1 MYHSSLKYAK
11 ILLFFSILMALL
23 TITAKQTLTA
33 EMEKAEIAQ
42 QIRRQEEQ
50 QIIKQFL
57 ENNNQPKETQL
68 QQQVQISKEQLAKD
82 EFNNGNIDNAISI
95 YQELLNQPEANKA
108 EIKNKLIECY
118 RQKGLNEEAD
128 KLLSEDIENS
138 VNNNDEVI
146 LNQNNQE

>member
-57 ENNNQPKETQL
+57 ENNNQPKETQP

-108 EIKNKLIECY
+108 EIKNKLIEC
-118 RQKGLNEEAD
+118 
-128 KLLSEDIENS
+128 
-138 VNNNDEVI
+138 
-146 LNQNNQE
+146 

>member
-57 ENNNQPKETQL
+57 ENNNQSKETQP

-82 EFNNGNIDNAISI
+82 EFNSGNIDNAISI
-95 YQELLNQPEANKA
+95 YQELLNQPEINKA
-108 EIKNKLIECY
+108 EIKSKLVECY
-118 RQKGLNEEAD
+118 RQKGLDEEAD
-128 KLLSEDIENS
+128 KLLSEDIENPL
-138 VNNNDEVI
+138 NNSDEVI